1 MVVQQDVGVP
11 VAVVLG
17 AGAPGTA
24 TAVPARGGRH
34 GGRGRERSSSRQNR
48 ENTWPG
54 RGREWRG
61 NGSALSERRS
71 CACLASLLC
80 CRRCSPH
87 LFCLVS
93 FACFSH
99 PHPCLFIPAP

>member
-34 GGRGRERSSSRQNR
+34 GGRGRERSSKPPPRGSRRRAQHVQVSLAPKQGEHLAR
-48 ENTWPG
+48 ERERVEGKRFRAFRAAVLRLPG
-54 RGREWRG
+54 L
-61 NGSALSERRS
+61 SAL
-71 CACLASLLC
+71 LPPL
-80 CRRCSPH
+80 
-87 LFCLVS
+87 
-93 FACFSH
+93 
-99 PHPCLFIPAP
+99 